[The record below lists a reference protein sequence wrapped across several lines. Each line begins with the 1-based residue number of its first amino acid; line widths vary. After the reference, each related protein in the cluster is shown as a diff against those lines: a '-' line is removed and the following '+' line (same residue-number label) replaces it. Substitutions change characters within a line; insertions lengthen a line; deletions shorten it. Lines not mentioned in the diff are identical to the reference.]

1 MVTNIRHSLMVCVAL
16 FAFAS
21 LSVSAMSDAEKVKEI
36 LVNELGVE
44 PSEVIPEANLIE
56 DLGADELDVVK
67 ILMQVEKDFGIK
79 ISDDDS
85 ANMATVRDIE
95 NAIANAKS
103 GDTGS

>member
-1 MVTNIRHSLMVCVAL
+1 MVCVAL

-21 LSVSAMSDAEKVKEI
+21 LNVSAMSDAEKVKEI

-44 PSEVIPEANLIE
+44 PSELIPEANLIE